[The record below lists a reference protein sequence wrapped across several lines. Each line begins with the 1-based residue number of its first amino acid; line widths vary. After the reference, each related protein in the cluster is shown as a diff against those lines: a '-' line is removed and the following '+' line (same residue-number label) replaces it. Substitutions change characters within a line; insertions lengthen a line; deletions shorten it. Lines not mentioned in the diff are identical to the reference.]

1 MHFID
6 WQRPFSD
13 ISPSCRVIDK
23 NESPFRNYSLISS
36 GDDAPPTTIR
46 TSFQRT
52 NRPIRLAESNGSVR
66 MEVAALVVEK
76 SMNTRPVFSVSDR

>member
-1 MHFID
+1 MD
-6 WQRPFSD
+6 P
-13 ISPSCRVIDK
+13 
-23 NESPFRNYSLISS
+23 PFRNYSLIST

-46 TSFQRT
+46 TSFQRM
-52 NRPIRLAESNGSVR
+52 NRPLQLAESNGSVR